1 MKSELAFALENAAWP
16 ALLVDDAGTLCGVS
30 SAAKSLFGA
39 ALAGKDPLLAAIW
52 AAENTTTADQFLP
65 QWERSAVPTLLLK
78 FRGKDGRAVDY
89 LTSICALTND
99 GRKYYV
105 IQLLRETTPLAS
117 EMKPPSGEAGLALKQ
132 KLDCALQLAR
142 TVALDFNNA
151 LTSILGHTSLLLSK
165 MESNHPWRSSLIE
178 VEKSAAKAAEI
189 ANDLGTFSR
198 QEKEARAQAA
208 GNLNLLLQRSV
219 EFFQQNAGPEPVKWT
234 LQFDRKLFAAK
245 FDEAKMQQA
254 FMKILENSIQALRGD
269 QGRITVQTRNVEL
282 AQPTQD
288 RNVPLAAG
296 AYVCV
301 EITDNGSGIEP
312 DILPR
317 VFEPFFTTKR
327 GASHRGLGLAWVY
340 GIVTNHG
347 GGVAISSQLGVG
359 TSVRVYLPA
368 EKKLVRDNGVI
379 SDDLSGTQTIL
390 IVDDEDL
397 LLTMG
402 KTILSTYGY
411 RVLTANGGQKAL
423 DILSQKDSKVDLVIT
438 DLVMPA
444 MSGRELVDHIRRLSP
459 AMRIICTSGYVW
471 PAGQETDG
479 AYLQKPFTSHELLLK
494 VKQAL
499 NAEPAVADPN
509 PV

>member
-1 MKSELAFALENAAWP
+1 MKSDVAFALENAGWP
-16 ALLVDDAGTLCGVS
+16 ALLVDGAGTICGAS
-30 SAAKSLFGA
+30 PAARNLFSAALNGES
-39 ALAGKDPLLAAIW
+39 PRLAAVW
-52 AAENTTTADQFLP
+52 SPENTSTADQLLA
-65 QWERSAVPTLLLK
+65 QWEHSAVPTLLLK
-78 FRGKDGRAVDY
+78 FQAKDGRAVGY
-89 LTSICALTND
+89 LTSICALTKD
-99 GRKYYV
+99 DRKYYV
-105 IQLLRETTPLAS
+105 LQLLRETTTAAAEL
-117 EMKPPSGEAGLALKQ
+117 KPPGGEAGLALKQ

-151 LTSILGHTSLLLSK
+151 LTSILGHTSLVLSK
-165 MESNHPWRSSLIE
+165 MEPNHPWRGSLIE

-198 QEKEARAQAA
+198 QEKEARAQAS

-219 EFFQQNAGPEPVKWT
+219 EFFQQNAGSAQATWA
-234 LQFDRKLFAAK
+234 LQLDRKLFAAK

-254 FMKILENSIQALRGD
+254 FIKILENALQALQSGR
-269 QGRITVQTRNVEL
+269 GRITVQTRNIEL
-282 AQPTQD
+282 AEPTQD
-288 RNVPLAAG
+288 RNAQLAAG

-312 DILPR
+312 EVLPR

-327 GASHRGLGLAWVY
+327 GANHRGLGLAWVY

-347 GGVAISSQLGVG
+347 GGVAISSQPGTG

-368 EKKLVRDNGVI
+368 EKRLVRDNGVT

-390 IVDDEDL
+390 MVDDEDL

-411 RVLTANGGQKAL
+411 RVLTADGGQKAL
-423 DILSQKDSKVDLVIT
+423 DILFQKDPVVDLVIT

-444 MSGRELVDHIRRLSP
+444 MSGRELVEQLHRLSP
-459 AMRIICTSGYVW
+459 QTRILCTSGYVW
-471 PAGQETDG
+471 PAGQESNG
-479 AYLQKPFTSHELLLK
+479 AYLQKPFTSQELLLK

-499 NAEPAVADPN
+499 SAEPAAVPD
-509 PV
+509 